1 MLPPCYHQIVAL
13 ALLVRAEHRLVL
25 RFCDIGGAVRNRVDF
40 LLANRAVK
48 YSFLD
53 SHRFSH
59 PHFKFSYF
67 IKLIDESSSRYPT
80 VFSVS
85 TRVVL
90 IGIIAIT
97 KNPAFA
103 AKNAPDSV

>member
-1 MLPPCYHQIVAL
+1 MMLSRYHQIVAFP
-13 ALLVRAEHRLVL
+13 LLGGAGDRLVL
-25 RFCDIGGAVRNRVDF
+25 CFSNIGGAVRNCVDF
-40 LLANRAVK
+40 LLTNCAGK
-48 YSFLD
+48 YTFFD

-67 IKLIDESSSRYPT
+67 IELIDESSSRYPT